1 MTNGFKQGT
10 IQQKFIA
17 EDGTLK
23 QRTLLRL
30 LFGHTNM
37 QDLPG
42 IVPFVQ
48 RRLCVQPLVA
58 LQTDQ
63 RRIEY
68 AGQHFGNLRLAY
80 AGFPF
85 EQQRFF
91 QIGGKL
97 DGQGERPVG
106 NIIPPG
112 KCCLDGLN

>member
-1 MTNGFKQGT
+1 MANGFKQGT